1 MTFLLVLN
9 SLSLIADCLR
19 CDNTPT
25 IVVFFTFYIF
35 LFPFFY
41 SPFFILIPKISPP
54 NTTTQT
60 GMFRLSANKAVRKG
74 LVNAPKRFMGA
85 SALNGNATSPHYA
98 DFGYGANQMLPFH
111 ELMKNPIP
119 YRWVPRRPAPPMVA
133 GHHPELHQHQTYT
146 EATGHFISIVPGI
159 DYRAEAIAK
168 EDFRSRVKGGLSY
181 LTIVGALFA
190 YEVFMWDGLQF
201 LQQPVWD
208 ELTEANYRVLA
219 HSLQWERS
227 IQEMLKETPMS
238 EVYQI
243 IQDRPFYQ
251 NNPYRFND
259 QDLKIADSNVSYR
272 AFEPAIAN
280 MSEDVYRKNV
290 NYVIFYT
297 ELSEKL
303 ASITDAKQMET
314 ELSSWLLNQTKF
326 SLQELEEIG
335 EFAKTMSPN
344 FALHRNSVFDK
355 EANQIV
361 FFEGRH
367 WAQVEENLKA
377 PVPSLA
383 ETLSEKTAQNVSLQ
397 LLISLCRAG
406 PNEYLG
412 QVFAKDHEDA
422 DSRKAVWNF
431 LTMDVVDEDK
441 FQKLF
446 KLAQQVKESSDN
458 TVATYQANAQ
468 GLALPVPVDF
478 SVAAINHALSKA
490 SV

>member
-1 MTFLLVLN
+1 
-9 SLSLIADCLR
+9 
-19 CDNTPT
+19 
-25 IVVFFTFYIF
+25 
-35 LFPFFY
+35 
-41 SPFFILIPKISPP
+41 
-54 NTTTQT
+54 
-60 GMFRLSANKAVRKG
+60 
-74 LVNAPKRFMGA
+74 
-85 SALNGNATSPHYA
+85 
-98 DFGYGANQMLPFH
+98 
-111 ELMKNPIP
+111 
-119 YRWVPRRPAPPMVA
+119 
-133 GHHPELHQHQTYT
+133 
-146 EATGHFISIVPGI
+146 
-159 DYRAEAIAK
+159 
-168 EDFRSRVKGGLSY
+168 
-181 LTIVGALFA
+181 
-190 YEVFMWDGLQF
+190 
-201 LQQPVWD
+201 
-208 ELTEANYRVLA
+208 
-219 HSLQWERS
+219 
-227 IQEMLKETPMS
+227 MS